1 LIDNDRKKN
10 EEEQKN
16 KDYIDLT
23 ANLFFVTTHP
33 QDQ

>member
-1 LIDNDRKKN
+1 MIEEKN

-23 ANLFFVTTHP
+23 ANLLFVTTHP